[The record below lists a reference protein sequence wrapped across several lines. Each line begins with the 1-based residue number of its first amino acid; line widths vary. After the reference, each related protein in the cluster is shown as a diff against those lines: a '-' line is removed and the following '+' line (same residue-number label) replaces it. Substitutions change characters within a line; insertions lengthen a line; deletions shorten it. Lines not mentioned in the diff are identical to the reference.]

1 MDTAVK
7 RLKAALEAIRDIAA
21 NALKVGQ
28 SQGERSLRWKCKAC
42 QYVKHFTKP
51 IPFEAAADTPDAR
64 ARSSD
69 LFCVT
74 S

>member
-1 MDTAVK
+1 MDPAVK

-21 NALKVGQ
+21 NALNQVGQ

-51 IPFEAAADTPDAR
+51 VPLEAAGRYPRCKSTEFRPV
-64 ARSSD
+64 
-69 LFCVT
+69 L
-74 S
+74 